1 MLVQKR
7 KEDIINDVRYAEAN
21 AMLVHINEEG
31 NDGVNH
37 KEPISNVNIHTKKNE
52 LNKKCFFLLL
62 ISSSNTHTHENVL
75 LRKNNDKVD

>member
-21 AMLVHINEEG
+21 AMLDHINEEG

-52 LNKKCFFLLL
+52 LNKKCFFFFFY
-62 ISSSNTHTHENVL
+62 
-75 LRKNNDKVD
+75 